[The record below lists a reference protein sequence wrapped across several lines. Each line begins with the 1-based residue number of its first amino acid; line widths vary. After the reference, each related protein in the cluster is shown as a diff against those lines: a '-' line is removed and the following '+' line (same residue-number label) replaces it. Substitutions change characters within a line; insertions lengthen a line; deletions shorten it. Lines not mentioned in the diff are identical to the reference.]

1 MTFLKYFLAIVAAA
15 LVSALLGGVFAAGV
29 AWISPEFVKGWF
41 MPPTGS
47 DPVRFAAALGMI
59 WGLFLGT
66 GVMGFC
72 ILVTTLLTIVKLFKK
87 KSNESL
93 EV

>member
-1 MTFLKYFLAIVAAA
+1 MTFLRYFLFIVGAA
-15 LVSALLGGVFAAGV
+15 LVSALLGGVFAASV

-47 DPVRFAAALGMI
+47 DPIRFAAALGMI

-72 ILVTTLLTIVKLFKK
+72 IIMTTLITVVKLLKK
-87 KSNESL
+87 KSEESTP
-93 EV
+93 V

>member
-1 MTFLKYFLAIVAAA
+1 MTFLRYFLYIVGAA
-15 LVSALLGGVFAAGV
+15 LLSAMLGGVFAAGV

-41 MPPTGS
+41 MPPSGS

-72 ILVTTLLTIVKLFKK
+72 ILVTTLVTIVKLFKK
-87 KSNESL
+87 KTVED
-93 EV
+93 V